1 MSAAIAASGGG
12 LGFFGPLGAPRAPPG
27 GVLGP
32 PWAPKRGGV
41 GRGMIFIGMGM
52 IFIGLGL
59 ERWTGGGFLGW
70 GRVSVAYFGCLAWD
84 FLKF

>member
-1 MSAAIAASGGG
+1 MIFIGM
-12 LGFFGPLGAPRAPPG
+12 
-27 GVLGP
+27 
-32 PWAPKRGGV
+32 
-41 GRGMIFIGMGM
+41 GMIFIGMGM

-84 FLKF
+84 FAFSHIAEGGFLGFSPFRTSRRAGFFGFSP